1 MILRGAEIARA
12 ELVCIQ
18 LPRPG
23 RLGQVGRVSGI
34 GPLLRHVRKRGA
46 FGSADVAGRVNIPF
60 AVALPADF
68 AAFLVKQEPQPN
80 LATGERLTAIG
91 VVEGHDGQAGLVDK
105 DFAGALEVL
114 VADYLQ
120 YILKYWV
127 PRTRYCDKAVR
138 NESTKGCD
146 IIGIKLLNDCE
157 VSPEDI
163 LAIFE
168 SKTQFSGRKAR
179 PRLQDAVIGSTKD
192 QVRKAESL
200 NAAKQVLLSRGKI
213 EEVNKLERFQNPED
227 NPYREISGA
236 AVLYS
241 TYLYDPEVIAETTT
255 RDHPNKDNLLLVVIR
270 GDMTMKLIDD
280 LYRRA
285 ADEA

>member
-1 MILRGAEIARA
+1 MSWTSIHLKWLEDT
-12 ELVCIQ
+12 
-18 LPRPG
+18 
-23 RLGQVGRVSGI
+23 
-34 GPLLRHVRKRGA
+34 K
-46 FGSADVAGRVNIPF
+46 
-60 AVALPADF
+60 
-68 AAFLVKQEPQPN
+68 
-80 LATGERLTAIG
+80 ERLITVDG
-91 VVEGHDGQAGLVDK
+91 RTVEVWEFRPENDEEILSEWAKHFRNHYCLDCEIDGLRSGTGYSRTEYLDNLKFPDAKAKPGPSIRAG
-105 DFAGALEVL
+105 DFGEVL